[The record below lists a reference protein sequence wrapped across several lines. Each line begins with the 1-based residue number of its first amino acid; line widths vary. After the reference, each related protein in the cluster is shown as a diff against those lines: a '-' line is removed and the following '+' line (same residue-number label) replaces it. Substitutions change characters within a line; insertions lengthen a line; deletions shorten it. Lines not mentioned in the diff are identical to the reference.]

1 MIFFVRMASLGPAS
15 FHVLVPTPPN
25 PKSPV
30 VIMFET
36 RIKDLYKI
44 AAGLGMRHVETL
56 IDILKKDLDA
66 RENAAAPNSSEKI
79 AMARLQ
85 RMNDKLNNIVTDW
98 AQLAPLIREKSQI
111 KLQGGKGAAHFV
123 AEKTREIQNIR
134 NRTCNNKK
142 NLKEIET
149 GDHAKE
155 VMDDFVELLKHM
167 IKH

>member
-1 MIFFVRMASLGPAS
+1 MASLASAS
-15 FHVLVPTPPN
+15 FHVLVPPPPN
-25 PKSPV
+25 PKSTI

-66 RENAAAPNSSEKI
+66 REKAAAPNSSDKK

-85 RMNDKLNNIVTDW
+85 RMNDKLNSIVTDW
-98 AQLAPLIREKSQI
+98 SQLAPLIHERSQI
-111 KLQGGKGAAHFV
+111 KSQGGKGAAHYV

-142 NLKEIET
+142 NLRDLET

-155 VMDDFVELLKHM
+155 AMDEFVELLKLM
-167 IKH
+167 IKPK